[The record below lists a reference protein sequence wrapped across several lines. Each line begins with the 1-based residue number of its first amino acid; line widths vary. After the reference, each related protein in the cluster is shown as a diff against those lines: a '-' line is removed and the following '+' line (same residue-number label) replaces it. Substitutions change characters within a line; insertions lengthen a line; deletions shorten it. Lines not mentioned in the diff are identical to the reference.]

1 MSDLNENVY
10 KVLLL
15 GDSSVGK
22 TCFLMKYTDEAF
34 QETHMA
40 TIGLDYRLKSM
51 KLKNGKTVKIQIWD
65 TAGQDRFRSITK
77 NYYKGS
83 HGIILIY
90 DITNPITF
98 ENITHWVSQ
107 VREEASKNV
116 VIYLIGNKIDLE
128 DEQRKVSTEEGEKLA
143 EKLGLPFNE
152 TSAFDGTNINETFD
166 DIVERIDKAFGDIPM
181 TQKQNKIFKPI
192 KAKKKC
198 CK

>member
-1 MSDLNENVY
+1 MSELNESVY

-128 DEQRKVSTEEGEKLA
+128 EERKVSTEEGEKLA

-166 DIVERIDKAFGDIPM
+166 DIVERIDKAFGEIPI
-181 TQKQNKIFKPI
+181 TPKQNKIFKPI

>member
-1 MSDLNENVY
+1 
-10 KVLLL
+10 
-15 GDSSVGK
+15 
-22 TCFLMKYTDEAF
+22 MKYTDEAF

-128 DEQRKVSTEEGEKLA
+128 EERKVSTEEGEKLA